1 MKQII
6 NRNGLPA
13 RRRIIARL
21 HRIAK
26 CVQNQASPGIYLG
39 LILAISIIF
48 AACHEQRSKQNL
60 TAVAADTWQSQ
71 STLIRHGIRKHDGG
85 TERLMSFDTTH
96 ADSIPLHFTPSL
108 AMPGPLS
115 LKDTRR
121 SALFADSLRYP
132 ALFRR
137 NYQPIWQGPFFKP
150 IGPADSVGRE
160 LPGKTEKAIRR
171 S

>member
-1 MKQII
+1 MKQIT
-6 NRNGLPA
+6 NRNGLSA

-39 LILAISIIF
+39 LILAASIIGF
-48 AACHEQRSKQNL
+48 ACHEKRSQQNL
-60 TAVAADTWQSQ
+60 TAVAADTLQSQ
-71 STLIRHGIRKHDGG
+71 SSLIRPGVRKHDGG
-85 TERLMSFDTTH
+85 PGRLVSFDTTH
-96 ADSIPLHFTPSL
+96 ADSIPFHFTPSL
-108 AMPGPLS
+108 AMPEPLS
-115 LKDTRR
+115 LSDTRR
-121 SALFADSLRYP
+121 SALFEDSLRYP

-150 IGPADSVGRE
+150 IGPVDSVGRE